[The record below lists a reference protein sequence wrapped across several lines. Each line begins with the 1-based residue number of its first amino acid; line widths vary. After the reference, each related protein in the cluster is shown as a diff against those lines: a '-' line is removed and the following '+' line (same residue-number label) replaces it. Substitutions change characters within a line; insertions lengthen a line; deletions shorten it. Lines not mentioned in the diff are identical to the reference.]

1 MARNHFHGSELQSSA
16 AFPEQVKKE
25 TSEVP
30 VAPSQGSQAS
40 PATGTALSLSLGRNN
55 RGEVPQKLLVQQQ
68 RLAEARFSCIK
79 GNSAIFDL
87 FIHAERLT
95 MKPLN
100 FFFLPR
106 DNLGGNLSVSQ
117 RGLYYCTQFQCL
129 FSISKISSPCPHHAH
144 ITGAEWR

>member
-100 FFFLPR
+100 IFFFCLVTTWEGTYQSLKGFYIIVLSSSVCSASPKSHLP
-106 DNLGGNLSVSQ
+106 
-117 RGLYYCTQFQCL
+117 
-129 FSISKISSPCPHHAH
+129 AH
-144 ITGAEWR
+144 IMHT